1 MTLLKAL
8 AKIEELGNPLFETKD
23 VAALLQVRE
32 SNATKIASRLAKEGV
47 ILKLSRG
54 KWALQRRLN
63 PLAVPEHLTAPYPAY
78 ISLQSG
84 LYLHG
89 MISHIPAV
97 IYAISL
103 GRPRRYET
111 PLGTYSIH
119 HVNAEFF
126 FGFELDRSGH
136 FKIALPEKAL
146 VDLLYFSPTRTRLFT
161 SLPELEIP
169 KGFRWDGALEM
180 AAKIRYRS
188 RRALV
193 EERLAGIRNAARKN
207 AQKKS
212 NSN

>member
-23 VAALLQVRE
+23 VVAVLQVGE
-32 SNATKIASRLAKEGV
+32 SNASKIAGRLAKGGF

-54 KWALQRRLN
+54 KWALHRKLN
-63 PLAVPEHLTAPYPAY
+63 TLAVPEHLTSPYPAY
-78 ISLQSG
+78 ISLQSA

-89 MISHIPAV
+89 MISQIPAV
-97 IYAISL
+97 TYAVSI

-111 PLGTYSIH
+111 PVGTFSIH

-126 FGFELDRSGH
+126 FGFDLDRSGH
-136 FKIALPEKAL
+136 AKIALPEKAL

-161 SLPELEIP
+161 SLPEVEIP
-169 KGFRWDGALEM
+169 KGFRWGRAFEM
-180 AAKIRYRS
+180 VGKIRYRS

-193 EERLAGIRNAARKN
+193 KERLSGIRNVARK
-207 AQKKS
+207 AE
-212 NSN
+212 